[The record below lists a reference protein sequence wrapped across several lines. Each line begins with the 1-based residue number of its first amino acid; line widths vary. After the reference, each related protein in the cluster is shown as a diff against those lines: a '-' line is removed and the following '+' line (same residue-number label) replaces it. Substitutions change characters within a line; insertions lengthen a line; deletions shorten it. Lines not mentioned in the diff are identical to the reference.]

1 LIPGIFL
8 FLRIYGCNGPA
19 GNIQEKKMS
28 DPFAIID
35 CALIAIAT
43 GQKAQNI
50 REMHNRL
57 LQTHDSGVIYYHFWG
72 GLLRPHFVDPEYQN
86 HFAGWAYHDLHDRR
100 LAEKLSIINPAD
112 YSAIDELREEVIEV
126 FEERMDEDDAAS
138 RVEAEHPF
146 FFMRSQ
152 IVIFDTRLRVAT
164 PEKLTGLIPR
174 LSLGSLF
181 YHFIDSRRR
190 RPSGG
195 DDFSEWLKGW
205 GDKYQNL
212 IDEILTI
219 DPYFNSL
226 IELRQDLAEIF
237 NSHLKTEK

>member
-1 LIPGIFL
+1 M
-8 FLRIYGCNGPA
+8 C
-19 GNIQEKKMS
+19 
-28 DPFAIID
+28 DPFGVTD

-43 GQKAQNI
+43 GEKAQNI

-57 LQTHDSGVIYYHFWG
+57 MRTYDEGVIYYHFWG

-112 YSAIDELREEVIEV
+112 YASIEELRHEVIEV
-126 FEERMDEDDAAS
+126 FEARMDEDDAAS

-146 FFMRSQ
+146 FFMQSQ
-152 IVIFDTRLRVAT
+152 IVVFDTRLRVDT
-164 PEKLTGLIPR
+164 PEVLSKMIPD

-190 RPSGG
+190 SPSGG
-195 DDFSEWLKGW
+195 DDFSQWLKCW
-205 GDKYQNL
+205 GGRYQEL
-212 IDEILTI
+212 IEEIHSI

-226 IELRQDLAEIF
+226 IELREDLAAVF
-237 NSHLKTEK
+237 TSHLTTEDNRD

>member
-1 LIPGIFL
+1 ML
-8 FLRIYGCNGPA
+8 
-19 GNIQEKKMS
+19 E
-28 DPFAIID
+28 PFAVTD

-43 GQKAQNI
+43 GEKAQNI
-50 REMHNRL
+50 REMHDRL
-57 LQTHDSGVIYYHFWG
+57 LRTYDDGVIYYHFWG

-100 LAEKLSIINPAD
+100 LAEKLSIINPAHYTSIED
-112 YSAIDELREEVIEV
+112 LRQKVIEV
-126 FEERMDEDDAAS
+126 FEERMDEDDSAS

-152 IVIFDTRLRVAT
+152 IVIFDTHVRIPI
-164 PEKLTGLIPR
+164 PEKFTALIPD

-190 RPSGG
+190 SHSDA
-195 DDFSEWLKGW
+195 DDFSEWLKCCGNQ
-205 GDKYQNL
+205 YHNL
-212 IDEILTI
+212 ADEISAI

-226 IELRQDLAEIF
+226 IELREHLVAIF
-237 NSHLKTEK
+237 SSHLKAED

>member
-1 LIPGIFL
+1 M
-8 FLRIYGCNGPA
+8 C
-19 GNIQEKKMS
+19 
-28 DPFAIID
+28 DPFAITD

-43 GQKAQNI
+43 GEKAQNI

-57 LQTHDSGVIYYHFWG
+57 MNTYDDDVIYYHFWG

-100 LAEKLSIINPAD
+100 LAEKLSIINPAN
-112 YSAIDELREEVIEV
+112 YASIEELRQEVIEV
-126 FEERMDEDDAAS
+126 FEDRMDEDDAAS

-164 PEKLTGLIPR
+164 PEDLTGMIPK

-190 RPSGG
+190 NASGG
-195 DDFSEWLKGW
+195 DDFAEWLKCW
-205 GDKYQNL
+205 GDQYRNL
-212 IDEILTI
+212 AERIQTI

-226 IELRQDLAEIF
+226 IELRENLATYF
-237 NSHLKTEK
+237 TSHLKTEG

>member
-1 LIPGIFL
+1 
-8 FLRIYGCNGPA
+8 
-19 GNIQEKKMS
+19 MS
-28 DPFAIID
+28 GPFAVTD

-43 GQKAQNI
+43 GEKAQNI
-50 REMHNRL
+50 REMHHQLMR
-57 LQTHDSGVIYYHFWG
+57 TTDEGVMYYHFWG

-100 LAEKLSIINPAD
+100 LAEKLSIINPAH
-112 YSAIDELREEVIEV
+112 YSSIEELRQRVIEV
-126 FEERMDEDDAAS
+126 FEARMDEDGAAS

-152 IVIFDTRLRVAT
+152 IVVFDTRLRVDT
-164 PEKLTGLIPR
+164 PEAFTGLIPD
-174 LSLGSLF
+174 LTLGSLF

-190 RPSGG
+190 SPSGG

-205 GDKYQNL
+205 GGRYQEL
-212 IDEILTI
+212 IDEIKTV

-226 IELRQDLAEIF
+226 FELRDDLAAIF
-237 NSHLKTEK
+237 ASHLAAEEQK

>member
-1 LIPGIFL
+1 M
-8 FLRIYGCNGPA
+8 C
-19 GNIQEKKMS
+19 
-28 DPFAIID
+28 DPFAITD

-43 GQKAQNI
+43 GEKAQNI

-57 LQTHDSGVIYYHFWG
+57 MRTYDDGVVYYHFWG
-72 GLLRPHFVDPEYQN
+72 GMLRPHFVDPEYQN

-100 LAEKLSIINPAD
+100 LAEKLSIINPAH
-112 YSAIDELREEVIEV
+112 YTSIEELRQEVIEV
-126 FEERMDEDDAAS
+126 FEERMDEDGAAS

-152 IVIFDTRLRVAT
+152 IVVFDTRLRIAT
-164 PEKLTGLIPR
+164 PEELTGMIPE

-190 RPSGG
+190 NASGG
-195 DDFSEWLKGW
+195 DDFTEWLKCLGNQ
-205 GDKYQNL
+205 YQSL
-212 IDEILTI
+212 ADQIKTI

-226 IELRQDLAEIF
+226 IELRQNLAACF
-237 NSHLKTEK
+237 TSHLKTED

>member
-1 LIPGIFL
+1 MM
-8 FLRIYGCNGPA
+8 C
-19 GNIQEKKMS
+19 
-28 DPFAIID
+28 DPFAVTD

-43 GQKAQNI
+43 GEKAQNI
-50 REMHNRL
+50 RELHDRL
-57 LQTHDSGVIYYHFWG
+57 MRTDDDGIIYYHFWG
-72 GLLRPHFVDPEYQN
+72 GMLRPHFVDPEYQN

-100 LAEKLSIINPAD
+100 LAEKLSIINPAR
-112 YSAIDELREEVIEV
+112 YTAIGELRQEVIEV
-126 FEERMDEDDAAS
+126 VEERMDEDDAAS
-138 RVEAEHPF
+138 RIEAEHPF

-152 IVIFDTRLRVAT
+152 IVVFDTRLRVAT
-164 PEKLTGLIPR
+164 PEEFTGLIAD

-190 RPSGG
+190 SASGG
-195 DDFSEWLKGW
+195 DDFSEWLKCW
-205 GDKYQNL
+205 GGKYRKL

-237 NSHLKTEK
+237 TSHLKTEE

>member
-1 LIPGIFL
+1 MM
-8 FLRIYGCNGPA
+8 C
-19 GNIQEKKMS
+19 
-28 DPFAIID
+28 DPFAVTD

-43 GQKAQNI
+43 GEKAQNI

-57 LQTHDSGVIYYHFWG
+57 MRTYDDGVVYYHFWG

-100 LAEKLSIINPAD
+100 LAEKLSIINPAH
-112 YSAIDELREEVIEV
+112 YASIDELRQEVIEV
-126 FEERMDEDDAAS
+126 FEERMDEEEAAS

-152 IVIFDTRLRVAT
+152 IVVFDTRLRVAK
-164 PEKLTGLIPR
+164 PEELVGLIPQ

-190 RPSGG
+190 NASGG
-195 DDFSEWLKGW
+195 DDFTEWLKCW
-205 GDKYQNL
+205 GDRYRSLSEQ
-212 IDEILTI
+212 IQTI

-226 IELRQDLAEIF
+226 IELRENLAVCF
-237 NSHLKTEK
+237 AAHLETED

>member
-1 LIPGIFL
+1 M
-8 FLRIYGCNGPA
+8 C
-19 GNIQEKKMS
+19 
-28 DPFAIID
+28 DPFAITD

-43 GQKAQNI
+43 GEKAQNI

-57 LQTHDSGVIYYHFWG
+57 MRTYDEGVIYYHFWG

-100 LAEKLSIINPAD
+100 LAEKLSIINPAH
-112 YSAIDELREEVIEV
+112 YTSIQELRQEVIEV
-126 FEERMDEDDAAS
+126 FEERMDEEDAAS

-152 IVIFDTRLRVAT
+152 IVVFDTRLRVAT
-164 PEKLTGLIPR
+164 PEELTGLIPE

-190 RPSGG
+190 NASGG
-195 DDFSEWLKGW
+195 DDFTEWLKCLG
-205 GDKYQNL
+205 GRYQSL
-212 IDEILTI
+212 ADQIKTI

-226 IELRQDLAEIF
+226 IELRENLAACF
-237 NSHLKTEK
+237 TSHLKTED

>member
-1 LIPGIFL
+1 M
-8 FLRIYGCNGPA
+8 C
-19 GNIQEKKMS
+19 
-28 DPFAIID
+28 DPFAITD

-43 GQKAQNI
+43 GEKAQNI

-57 LQTHDSGVIYYHFWG
+57 MGTYDDGVIYYHFWG
-72 GLLRPHFVDPEYQN
+72 GMLRPHFVDPEYQN

-100 LAEKLSIINPAD
+100 LAEKLSIINPAN
-112 YSAIDELREEVIEV
+112 YASIGELRQEVIEV
-126 FEERMDEDDAAS
+126 FEDRMDEDDAAS

-152 IVIFDTRLRVAT
+152 IVVFDTRLRVGT
-164 PEKLTGLIPR
+164 PEDLTGLIPN

-190 RPSGG
+190 SRSGG
-195 DDFSEWLKGW
+195 DDFSEWLKCW
-205 GDKYQNL
+205 GDKYRDL
-212 IDEILTI
+212 VDEIQTI

-226 IELRQDLAEIF
+226 IELRQDLAAICTKFLTIE
-237 NSHLKTEK
+237 E